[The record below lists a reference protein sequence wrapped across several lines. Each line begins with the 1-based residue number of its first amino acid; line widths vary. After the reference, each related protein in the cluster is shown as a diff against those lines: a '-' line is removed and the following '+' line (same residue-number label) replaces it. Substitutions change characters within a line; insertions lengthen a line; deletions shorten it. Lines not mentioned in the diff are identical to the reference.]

1 MKTSAVINTE
11 IFPEGSTDAQADVQ
25 NDVKDEKTIKCP
37 HCQKEYK
44 LKLNGDPSQTYMKH
58 VERCKTYAEQYDNLH
73 AKLIDNVGPTPSE
86 TKYDRINLNCI
97 NKIVEGLN
105 GIIKDKDL
113 HYIIPALNAIAK
125 FSFVTL
131 ENFNQ
136 IYDKV
141 QKMVNMKADAFNEL
155 RKKLKD
161 DATFVGNLVEYVR
174 MNNPQFYT
182 DEYIPVAH
190 RAHYYLDEL
199 QNVRMEYKTPIT
211 FECFRQTYRYENRN
225 VFKVLNDLKQLI
237 AVKEGSVDFCLIKQ
251 YDDKGNVIFRPSNI
265 SELKKLLKTYPL
277 WKKIIGDKKEIT
289 VTLKDIFNEYIELFE
304 YKAFRFYSTD
314 PKVFSYFVGYGYPTV
329 QEVDGELIAP
339 FLSHIRHVIC
349 NDNADLEMYVTNW
362 VSFVLQ
368 NPGKKTGTALVIVG
382 QHGTGKNLFTST
394 ICKLIP
400 EYSDPNILKIE
411 DLTGK
416 FNSTVENKMLLVLN
430 EVQNFG
436 EGKYANFDTLKS
448 IITETDIRVE
458 EKYVAKRATEQV
470 VNLILLSNNSLP
482 VYVEETDR
490 RYCFIET
497 NAEFAE
503 QNVKDDESKEEIAQE
518 YFRELVQLK
527 DNPVFLSNLLTYF
540 LQYDVSHFDLRN
552 IPETETRKSAI
563 AVNRSPVT
571 NFIIENFP
579 DFAKGIHTS
588 DADLNF
594 RLFFESN
601 YPNQKFGSKTY
612 WAEINQYCSKV
623 KGKQKNGDEYIG
635 EGPNDFRNFYILK
648 QSWVNHFRKIYDEH
662 KEF

>member
-11 IFPEGSTDAQADVQ
+11 IFPKQSSEDVPEDQADP
-25 NDVKDEKTIKCP
+25 KDENIIKCP

-44 LKLNGDPSQTYMKH
+44 LKMNGDPSQTYMKH
-58 VERCKTYAEQYDNLH
+58 VERCKTYAEQYDKLH
-73 AKLIDNVGPTPSE
+73 AKPIDNVVSYPSE

-97 NKIVEGLN
+97 NKIVEGFN

-136 IYDKV
+136 IYDKI
-141 QKMVNMKADAFNEL
+141 QRMVNMKADAFNEL

-161 DATFVGNLVEYVR
+161 DATSVSNLIEYVR

-211 FECFRQTYRYENRN
+211 FECFRQTYRYKNRN

-277 WKKIIGDKKEIT
+277 WKK
-289 VTLKDIFNEYIELFE
+289 KDIFNEYIELFE

-329 QEVDGELIAP
+329 EEVDGELIAP

-349 NDNADLEMYVTNW
+349 NDNIDLEMYVTSW

-540 LQYDVSHFDLRN
+540 LQYDV
-552 IPETETRKSAI
+552 
-563 AVNRSPVT
+563 T

-635 EGPNDFRNFYILK
+635 DGPNDFRNFYILK